1 MATYA
6 RRMKVPPRSFFVL
19 GPRGTGKTTWLRQR
33 LPKARWYNLL
43 LDREVIR
50 LTRDPYAFRRELEA
64 LPVDEWVV
72 IDEVQRLPSMLNE
85 VHDALTASQGKRRF
99 ALTGS
104 SARKLRRG
112 DVNLLAGRA
121 LNRRF
126 FPLVAEEMGEVPV
139 EELLR
144 FGCLPEVR
152 SEADPKLREE
162 LLSAYRDTYLAQE
175 IRNEALVRSLD
186 GFTRFLE
193 VVALAN
199 AQVVNMSSIARDAG
213 IARPTVQGYF
223 EVLVDTLVA
232 DWLPAFRP
240 RARIKE
246 VAHPKLYLFDPGVA
260 RALAGRE
267 REPLDGAERG
277 HLLET
282 YVHHELKAAMHDS
295 GAQGDLAY
303 WATPSG
309 TEVDFVWSRGDKRT
323 AFEVKATARYRP
335 EDARPLKELA
345 EALRPKPKR
354 LVVIYLGDRKL
365 KDGDVDVLPLGD
377 FLAQLNAGALTP

>member
-1 MATYA
+1 MA
-6 RRMKVPPRSFFVL
+6 VPPRTFFVL

-33 LPKARWYNLL
+33 LPGARWYNLL
-43 LDREVIR
+43 LDREVVR
-50 LTRDPYAFRRELEA
+50 LTRDPHAFRRELEA
-64 LPVDEWVV
+64 LPHDEWVV
-72 IDEVQRLPSMLNE
+72 IDEVQRLPALLNE

-126 FPLVAEEMGEVPV
+126 FPLVAAEMGSLPV
-139 EELLR
+139 EDVLR
-144 FGCLPEVR
+144 YGCLPEVR
-152 SEADPKLREE
+152 SEADPSLQAE

-186 GFTRFLE
+186 GFSRFLE

-199 AQVVNMSSIARDAG
+199 GQVVNMSSIARDAA

-246 VAHPKLYLFDPGVA
+246 VAHPKLYLFDTGVA

-282 YVHHELKAAMHDS
+282 YVHHELRAAMHHS
-295 GAQGDLAY
+295 GAGGELAY

-323 AFEVKATARYRP
+323 ALEVKATARYRP
-335 EDARPLKELA
+335 EDARALKELA
-345 EALRPKPKR
+345 LALKPKPKR
-354 LVVIYLGDRKL
+354 LVLIYLGERRL
-365 KDGDVDVLPLGD
+365 KDENVDVLPLGD
-377 FLAQLNAGALTP
+377 LIDQLNDGELTP